1 MRSGFSRAAM
11 KNPPDPFF
19 RGPAATAVSAATVA
33 GIALW
38 ISRASFDVAGTTAAP
53 VRVAMLPSP
62 AELMG
67 FIVMALLI
75 AAGLAA
81 SRRNSEQSFWG
92 AATEPLLPL
101 FALLLLVLPYLP
113 WLSDWIPAV
122 RLLAGPGRFL
132 IWVVVLGQVLWI
144 LLPQF
149 SPSKAATIFGV
160 AAVAFSAPFV
170 LNVPRLPTA
179 LVDAF
184 QTVRHLPSANW
195 SMVPSGSLGVLF
207 DQEFGIF
214 AFAPVLLLAFVG
226 LAGMLREPSHR
237 RLAIALAV
245 GSLVLIVLPG
255 TLDPWWS
262 KSAMPGQHLLFLL
275 PLLVVPI
282 AWLYGRL
289 PAQSLSRAGAQVLLL
304 FSIAITLAILR
315 GLAPVRQEADGSSV
329 LLQWMSPTWNLW
341 NEAPSYVESGAGAAT
356 VRVAVWLA
364 VCGIAAWLVSRQKPS
379 SAGRAAVAATAIVTL
394 LFVAIASATSVA
406 MSDSAQRFDV
416 ERRVLFNLLET
427 FDPVAR
433 PIAIRYDPLSFVG
446 PAELPALFTAS
457 AVPGERKDPQPIRVV
472 LNARLRLPAGKYVL
486 DLRGSDKASSV
497 PDASMGLQIGREG
510 RPIESWP
517 LVLRPGERT
526 EREFEVPL
534 DAEFVGF
541 RALRQVEPGIAEL
554 RVSPREV
561 IETRKRFPG
570 GTVLSAAA
578 YPPARMFFHDSY
590 VYPEAEGF
598 WVGGRS
604 IARMTMLKVRESDSG
619 ILLAV
624 HSGARPNVVTLS
636 TPGWSET
643 LELVPGLTQRVTV
656 PSKEGERFIPLT
668 ISSTDG
674 FVPAEI
680 EQSRDRRLLGAW
692 LAFIPGDIART
703 SATP

>member
-1 MRSGFSRAAM
+1 M
-11 KNPPDPFF
+11 KNPPAPFF

-38 ISRASFDVAGTTAAP
+38 ISRASFDVAGTTAEP

-67 FIVMALLI
+67 FVVMALLI

-81 SRRNSEQSFWG
+81 LLRGRRNREQSFWV

-113 WLSDWIPAV
+113 WLADWIPAV

-149 SPSKAATIFGV
+149 SPSKAATIFAV
-160 AAVAFSAPFV
+160 AAVACSAPFG
-170 LNVPRLPTA
+170 LNLGRIPTA
-179 LVDAF
+179 LVDLF

-195 SMVPSGSLGVLF
+195 SMVPAGSLGVLF
-207 DQEFGIF
+207 DQEFGIV

-226 LAGMLREPSHR
+226 LAGMLREAAHR
-237 RLAIALAV
+237 RLAIGLV
-245 GSLVLIVLPG
+245 GGALVLIVLPG

-262 KSAMPGQHLLFLL
+262 KSAMPGQQLFFLL

-282 AWLYGRL
+282 AWLYARL
-289 PAQSLSRAGAQVLLL
+289 PMQSLSRAGAQVLLL
-304 FSIAITLAILR
+304 FSIAMSLAILFGR
-315 GLAPVRQEADGSSV
+315 APVRQEADGSSA

-341 NEAPSYVESGAGAAT
+341 NEAPSYVEGAAGVAT
-356 VRVAVWLA
+356 ARVAVWLA
-364 VCGIAAWLVSRQKPS
+364 VCGIVAWLFSRQKPS
-379 SAGRAAVAATAIVTL
+379 SAGRAAVAATAVVTL
-394 LFVAIASATSVA
+394 LFVALVSVTSVA
-406 MSDSAQRFDV
+406 MSGSTQRFDV

-427 FDPVAR
+427 LDPIAR
-433 PIAIRYDPLSFVG
+433 PIAVRYDPLSFVG
-446 PAELPALFTAS
+446 PAELPSLFAAS
-457 AVPGERKDPQPIRVV
+457 AVQGERKDPQPIRVV
-472 LNARLRLPAGKYVL
+472 LNARFRLPAGKYVL
-486 DLRGSDKASSV
+486 ELRGSDKAASV

-517 LVLRPGERT
+517 LVLSPGGRT

-561 IETRKRFPG
+561 VETRKRFPA
-570 GTVLSAAA
+570 GTVLSAAVFS
-578 YPPARMFFHDSY
+578 PARIFFHDSH

-598 WVGGRS
+598 WVRGRS

-636 TPGWSET
+636 TPGWSEK
-643 LELVPGLTQRVTV
+643 LELVPEVTQRVTV

-674 FVPAEI
+674 FVPADI